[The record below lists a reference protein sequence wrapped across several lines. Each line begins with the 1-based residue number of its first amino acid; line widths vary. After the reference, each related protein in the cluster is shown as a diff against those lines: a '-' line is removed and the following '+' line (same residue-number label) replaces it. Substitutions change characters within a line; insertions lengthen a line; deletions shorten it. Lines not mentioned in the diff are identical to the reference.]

1 MIFFGGFLAVLGLS
15 TLVWRDAEVVGL
27 PPAAVGVAL
36 LVLGAA
42 GIALGLLRRAR
53 RRRARIAA
61 GEPEPMGSVLDRAR
75 ALPRM
80 LRARKDYGLPATRVA
95 TWAFALVYLV
105 SPVDVLPELLPVIGV
120 TDDAGV
126 LVWLLTS
133 LSAAAGGY
141 LRWESERRGHRA
153 RRP

>member
-1 MIFFGGFLAVLGLS
+1 MIFFGALLAVLGLS

-27 PPAAVGVAL
+27 SPTAVGAAL
-36 LVLGAA
+36 LALGAA
-42 GIALGLLRRAR
+42 GAAFGVVRRAR

-61 GEPEPMGSVLDRAR
+61 GEPEPVGSVVDRAR

-80 LRARKDYGLPATRVA
+80 LRARKAYGLPATRMA
-95 TWAFALVYLV
+95 TWGFALVYLL

-141 LRWESERRGHRA
+141 LRWESEQRGREV
-153 RRP
+153 